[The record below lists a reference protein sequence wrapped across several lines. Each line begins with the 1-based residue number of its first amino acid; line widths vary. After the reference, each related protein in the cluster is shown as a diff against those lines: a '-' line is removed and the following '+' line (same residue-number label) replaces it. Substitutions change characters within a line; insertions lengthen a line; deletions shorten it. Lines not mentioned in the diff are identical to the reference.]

1 MFKKYTK
8 ISQND
13 PLHLIYKYKNYGNF
27 RKNHFEKENFIY
39 R

>member
-13 PLHLIYKYKNYGNF
+13 PLHLIYKYKNNIYESKRN
-27 RKNHFEKENFIY
+27 NEKILNN
-39 R
+39 